1 MIEPGR
7 ARAITNGAAAG
18 AAPPGRDQFAA
29 RWADA
34 VIGTSFVPMSAV
46 EIQQF
51 LGRLTDLLGDALVA
65 DPFRIGPGYD
75 VGRQLVDAHF
85 VSPETLEKTL
95 SVIGSRLLS
104 QLGLGS
110 LRSGATSDFAIRLAQ
125 LQGAIASGYT
135 RALRQRT
142 LDEQE
147 MIRHA
152 LGTAREEAVQALRA
166 SETRFRTVF
175 AGAPVGM
182 GIASMDGRILEV
194 NQSLADLLGYEP
206 ADLLGMNVFQFS
218 DDQDDPTGVAQ
229 YREGL
234 MHGKVDQVRMEKRM
248 LRRDGEEVWTQATA
262 SLIRDEDGN
271 PRYHVAMFQDVTEQR
286 RLHQRLEHQANHD
299 PLTGLPNR
307 TLFYNTLTGALARGG
322 DRIGLCYL
330 DLDGFKVFNDSLG
343 HDVGDQLLVKV
354 AERLGHCIAD
364 SGHLVARMGGDE
376 FVILV
381 ERPDSREQV
390 IELAD
395 AAVAAL
401 TAPFQIGGHHLAV
414 SASIGIV
421 ERAVAGITAA
431 ELMKAADITLY
442 WAKSD
447 GGNRWALYDADRNA
461 RDVAR
466 YTLSATMP
474 AALDRR
480 EFYLDYQP
488 LVSLADGSVTGL
500 EALVRWRHPRHGLI
514 PPSRFIG
521 LAEETG
527 LIVALGRWVLEE
539 ACQQAGYW
547 RDDCAEPPFISVNL
561 AVRQLRDRGLVD
573 DVKRILADT
582 GLPASALQLELTES
596 AVMGSPGDPLDA
608 LCALSEMGIRIAID
622 DFGTGYSNLSYLREL
637 PLHALKIA
645 GSFVAG
651 LRSPAA
657 PDPVGERIVATLV
670 DLAHT
675 LGLTVTAEGV
685 ETKAQADRLRAIGC
699 DAAQGWYFA
708 RAMPPD
714 KISPLLSA

>member
-1 MIEPGR
+1 MIESGR
-7 ARAITNGAAAG
+7 ARITTNGTAAG
-18 AAPPGRDQFAA
+18 TSTGRERFAA
-29 RWADA
+29 RWAEA
-34 VIGTSFVPMSAV
+34 VIGTSFVPMSAA

-51 LGRLTDLLGDALVA
+51 LARLTDLLGDALVA
-65 DPFRIGPGYD
+65 DPFRTEPGYE
-75 VGRQLVDAHF
+75 VGKALVDAHF
-85 VSPETLEKTL
+85 VSPETLEESL
-95 SVIGSRLLS
+95 GVIGSRLLGL
-104 QLGLGS
+104 LGLRS
-110 LRSGATSDFAIRLAQ
+110 LLHGATSDFAVRLAR
-125 LQGAIASGYT
+125 LQGAIAAGYT
-135 RALRQRT
+135 KALRQRT

-152 LGTAREEAVQALRA
+152 LMAAREDAVQALRV

-182 GIASMDGRILEV
+182 GIASMDGLILEV
-194 NQSLADLLGYEP
+194 NRALADLLGYEP
-206 ADLLGMNVFQFS
+206 SDLLGMNIFQFS
-218 DDQDDPTGVAQ
+218 DDQDDPERVADF
-229 YREGL
+229 REGL
-234 MHGKVDQVRMEKRM
+234 MQGKLDQVRMQKRM
-248 LRRDGEEVWTQATA
+248 LRRDGGEVWTQATA
-262 SLIRDEDGN
+262 SLIRDKYGN
-271 PRYHVAMFQDVTEQR
+271 PRYCVSMFSDITEQL
-286 RLHQRLEHQANHD
+286 RLTRRLEHQANHD

-307 TLFYNTLTGALARGG
+307 TLFYDTLTAALARGG

-343 HDVGDQLLVKV
+343 HDVGDRLLVKV
-354 AERLGHCIAD
+354 ADRLSHVIAD

-390 IELAD
+390 IRLAD
-395 AAVAAL
+395 AALAAL
-401 TAPFQIGGHHLAV
+401 RPPVEIDGHHLSV
-414 SASIGIV
+414 SASVGIV
-421 ERAVAGITAA
+421 ERAVVGTTAA
-431 ELMKAADITLY
+431 DLMKAADITLY

-447 GGNRWALYDADRNA
+447 GGDRWALYDPDRNA
-461 RDVAR
+461 RAVAR

-488 LVSLADGSVTGL
+488 LVSLADGSVMGL
-500 EALVRWRHPRHGLI
+500 EALVRWQHPRHGLI
-514 PPSRFIG
+514 PPGRFIG

-539 ACQQAGYW
+539 ACQQAGHW
-547 RDDCAEPPFISVNL
+547 RHDRSAPPFISVNL

-573 DVKRILADT
+573 DVKRILAET

-596 AVMGSPGDPLDA
+596 AVMGSPGEPLDA
-608 LCALSEMGIRIAID
+608 LLALSEMGIRIAID
-622 DFGTGYSNLSYLREL
+622 DFGTGYSNLSYLRRL

-651 LRSPAA
+651 LRSPAE

-675 LGLTVTAEGV
+675 LGLTVIAEGV
-685 ETKAQADRLRAIGC
+685 ETEAQAQRLRTIGC
-699 DAAQGWYFA
+699 DAAQGWHFA
-708 RAMPPD
+708 RAMSPD
-714 KISPLLSA
+714 QVAPLLTA